1 MTNVLIIVFAISLI
15 YLGVAERFRIFASLI
30 AFQGIL
36 LFGISFLQ
44 LDRITLATVL
54 FVATETLIFKV
65 AVVPYLLFTIIRR
78 TGVERV
84 HEKALP
90 SFYSLIFVTLGLLLS
105 IVVSFSMNATPY
117 SLMFFVVSFFA
128 VYTGLFLIISHRKI
142 FSHLVGFLV
151 IENAVLLLS
160 IAIGSDI
167 PMLLN
172 IGILLDI
179 FVSVLILGIFVM
191 RLRQHTEDLTILK
204 DD

>member
-1 MTNVLIIVFAISLI
+1 MTLMLIIIFAITLI
-15 YLGVAERFRIFASLI
+15 YLSVTERFRIYAGLVGL
-30 AFQGIL
+30 QGLL
-36 LFGISFLQ
+36 LFGLSFLQ

-54 FVATETLIFKV
+54 FVAIETLLFKV
-65 AVVPYLLFTIIRR
+65 IVVPYLLFSVIRR
-78 TGVERV
+78 TGVARV
-84 HEKALP
+84 HDKSLP
-90 SFYSLIFVTLGLLLS
+90 SFYSLLFVTLGLLLS
-105 IVVSFSMNATPY
+105 IVVSFSMNTTPY
-117 SLMFFVVSFFA
+117 NLMFFIVSFFA

-160 IAIGSDI
+160 LAIGSEI
-167 PMLLN
+167 PMLIN

-191 RLRQHTEDLTILK
+191 RLRQHTDDLTILK

>member
-1 MTNVLIIVFAISLI
+1 MTNMLIIVFAISLI
-15 YLGVAERFRIFASLI
+15 YLSVTERFRIYAGLVGL
-30 AFQGIL
+30 QGLL
-36 LFGISFLQ
+36 LFGLSFLQ

-54 FVATETLIFKV
+54 FVAIETLLFKV
-65 AVVPYLLFTIIRR
+65 IVVPFLLFRIINR
-78 TGVERV
+78 TGVARV

-90 SFYSLIFVTLGLLLS
+90 SFYSLLFVSLGLLLS
-105 IVVSFSMNATPY
+105 VIVAFSMNTTPY
-117 SLMFFVVSFFA
+117 NLMFFIVSFFA

-160 IAIGSDI
+160 LAIGSEI

-172 IGILLDI
+172 MGILLDI

-191 RLRQHTEDLTILK
+191 RLRQHIDDLTILK

>member
-1 MTNVLIIVFAISLI
+1 MTNMLIIVFAVSLI
-15 YLGVAERFRIFASLI
+15 YLSVTERFRIYAGLVG
-30 AFQGIL
+30 FQGVL

-44 LDRITLATVL
+44 LDRITLATVI

-65 AVVPYLLFTIIRR
+65 VVVPYLLFAVIRR
-78 TGVERV
+78 TGVVRV

-90 SFYSLIFVTLGLLLS
+90 SFYSLLFVTVGLLLS
-105 IVVSFSMNATPY
+105 IVVSFSMNTTPY
-117 SLMFFVVSFFA
+117 NLMFFIVSFFA

>member
-1 MTNVLIIVFAISLI
+1 MTNMLIIVFAVSLI
-15 YLGVAERFRIFASLI
+15 YLSVTERFRIYAGLVGL
-30 AFQGIL
+30 QGLL
-36 LFGISFLQ
+36 LFGLSFLQ

-54 FVATETLIFKV
+54 FVAIETLLFKV
-65 AVVPYLLFTIIRR
+65 MVVPYLLYRIIGR
-78 TGVERV
+78 TGVARV

-90 SFYSLIFVTLGLLLS
+90 SFYALLFVSLGLLLS
-105 IVVSFSMNATPY
+105 IIVSFSMNTTPY
-117 SLMFFVVSFFA
+117 NLMFFIVSFFA

-160 IAIGSDI
+160 LAIGSEI

-172 IGILLDI
+172 MGILLDI
-179 FVSVLILGIFVM
+179 FVSVLILGIFM
-191 RLRQHTEDLTILK
+191 MKLRQHTDDLTILK